1 MIGLGSDESTQE
13 CTSNNNAM
21 LGNIRFLAFL
31 CICNL
36 CKLRRE
42 SQKDMSLT
50 KREEGVFKIKRLKD
64 EIRAFIKM
72 GDASLNNY

>member
-1 MIGLGSDESTQE
+1 MVRLGSDESTQE

-21 LGNIRFLAFL
+21 LGNIRYDSWHFL

-36 CKLRRE
+36 CKLRWE

-50 KREEGVFKIKRLKD
+50 KREEGVFKRKYQ
-64 EIRAFIKM
+64 KM
-72 GDASLNNY
+72 KLEPLLNWETHI